1 MDEQP
6 GPPAPLGDR
15 ELGLLALERRRWRH
29 RGAKEQAVRDELGL
43 SAARYHQL
51 LNALL
56 DDPRALAAE
65 PVLVARLR
73 RLREERT
80 ARLPP

>member
-1 MDEQP
+1 MEQP
-6 GPPAPLGDR
+6 PEPSSALSDR
-15 ELGLLALERRRWRH
+15 ERGVLHLERRRWRH
-29 RGAKEQAVRDELGL
+29 LGAKEQAMRDELGL
-43 SAARYHQL
+43 SATRYHQV

-73 RLREERT
+73 RLREHRT
-80 ARLPP
+80 AHLPS